1 MKVKSNALAV
11 IFVTLTGCAPLDD
24 PEIAGLFLQE
34 GAVRSQ
40 EELEPI
46 YFPQCRPLGEGQ
58 NIDVSI
64 CTSQGMPYKV
74 CPQGVN
80 LSREYPGEE
89 VMCHWLDLDKDGI
102 VDSDQ
107 GEENLLCCIGQPK

>member
-1 MKVKSNALAV
+1 MKSNVLAV
-11 IFVTLTGCAPLDD
+11 IFVTLAGCAPLDD
-24 PEIAGLFLQE
+24 PEIAGLFLQGGVE
-34 GAVRSQ
+34 RSR

-58 NIDVSI
+58 DIDVSM

-74 CPQGVN
+74 CPQTTDFLAEDAV
-80 LSREYPGEE
+80 
-89 VMCHWLDLDKDGI
+89 VCHWIDLDRDGI
-102 VDSDQ
+102 VDSDL